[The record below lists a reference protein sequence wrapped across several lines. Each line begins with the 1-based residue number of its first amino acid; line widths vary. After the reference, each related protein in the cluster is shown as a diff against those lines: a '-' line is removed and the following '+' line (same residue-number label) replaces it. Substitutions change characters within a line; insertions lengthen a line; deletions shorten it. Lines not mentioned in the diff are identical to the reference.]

1 MTLLDACGVVAG
13 YGETEILHGVSI
25 TVGMGEV
32 VTIIGPNGCGKSTLD
47 EGHRRSDSDAIGQHH
62 VPGRGHIWVN
72 TKIGKR
78 FQNAIATV
86 DRVNKYIDE
95 VERFIRPPIDTYN
108 START
113 RSWTTELAI
122 VRDPLE
128 YGIGVE
134 LGLRVLDRDN
144 DKVFWE
150 VTIETFSYSSDP
162 QRAIATNRAP
172 DKSYGTAKPPGQT
185 LTGQPLI

>member
-1 MTLLDACGVVAG
+1 MWKTDPDRLF
-13 YGETEILHGVSI
+13 
-25 TVGMGEV
+25 
-32 VTIIGPNGCGKSTLD
+32 
-47 EGHRRSDSDAIGQHH
+47 
-62 VPGRGHIWVN
+62 N

-162 QRAIATNRAP
+162 QRAIAIQQRP
-172 DKSYGTAKPPGQT
+172 RI
-185 LTGQPLI
+185 GQPNPMAAVFGDAEDFPVPYQSRWFEETVRDFKDKLVHLLEQHDHS